1 MDWMGRNN
9 PVDGE
14 PELAGENADD
24 LKASVHPLQP
34 RLLSTS
40 PSGAPLGI
48 GWTEGGRKMNLVLD
62 ELTAASPQA
71 DSACSLE
78 NYLALPDHSMDS
90 RIAEARARL
99 GATTILLGHH
109 YQRDEVIRF
118 ADFTGDSY
126 KLSKI
131 AAETDAQYI
140 VFCGVHF
147 MAESADVL
155 GRDGQQVILPDLN
168 AGCSMADM
176 AEISQ
181 VEACW
186 EALERLGLTDG
197 LIPLTYMNST
207 AAIKAFCGE
216 RGGLVCTSSNARA
229 AFVWA
234 FARGTRILFLPDQH
248 LGRNTGFAMG
258 ISLDEMAVWDPWA
271 LQGGQSKATLAASR
285 IVLWKG
291 HCAVHQRF
299 LPGHVDTVRAKY
311 PGIQVIVHPECR
323 WEVCQKA
330 DALGSTERLIKI
342 VEDAPTGSMF
352 AIGTEIHLVNRLARR
367 FAAEGKRIITLD
379 DTGCLCTTMYRISP
393 QHLAWALENL
403 IEGRVVNRIQVRAN
417 VKHWARVALDRML
430 EVG

>member
-1 MDWMGRNN
+1 MTLIIDEQTA
-9 PVDGE
+9 VS
-14 PELAGENADD
+14 PEAG
-24 LKASVHPLQP
+24 
-34 RLLSTS
+34 
-40 PSGAPLGI
+40 I
-48 GWTEGGRKMNLVLD
+48 
-62 ELTAASPQA
+62 
-71 DSACSLE
+71 ACSLE
-78 NYLALPDHSMDS
+78 NYLALPDNSMDE
-90 RIAEARARL
+90 RIAMARELL
-99 GATTILLGHH
+99 GKTTILLGHH

-131 AAETDAQYI
+131 AAETDAKYI

-155 GRDGQQVILPDLN
+155 GRDEQQVILPDLN

-186 EALERLGLTDG
+186 EALERIGLTAD

-216 RGGLVCTSSNARA
+216 RGGLVCTSSNCRA
-229 AFVWA
+229 AFEWA
-234 FARGTRILFLPDQH
+234 FARGKRILFLPDQH
-248 LGRNTGFAMG
+248 LGRNTGYAMG
-258 ISLDEMAVWDPWA
+258 IPLEQMTVWDPWG
-271 LQGGQSKATLAASR
+271 LQGGQSASDLAGSR
-285 IVLWKG
+285 ILLWKG
-291 HCAVHQRF
+291 HCSVHQRF
-299 LPGHVDTVRAKY
+299 LPSHVDEIRAKH

-342 VEDAPTGSMF
+342 VEDAPPETTF
-352 AIGTEIHLVNRLARR
+352 AIGTEIHLVNRLAHR
-367 FAAEGKRIITLD
+367 FAAQGKRILSLD
-379 DTGCLCTTMYRISP
+379 DHGCLCTTMYRISP

-403 IEGRVVNRIQVRAN
+403 VEGRVVNQIKVRSS
-417 VKHWARVALDRML
+417 VKQWARVALNRML
-430 EVG
+430 EIG